1 MLLHSI
7 LPGRTFVKQAV
18 ERGRVINVCLAL
30 KHKQTKVEEFEMIH
44 PNKKKAGFF
53 QEFGDFV
60 TLRTNFL
67 GLLAV
72 ISAFLPLLN
81 SAFQMLPLKEYGV
94 DNGVF
99 SILPPILVTGI
110 ATTVAFVAVL
120 SIFSMRATYCGF
132 GKRDAR
138 RKALISATISI
149 AMLIL
154 YITAYYLYHEYAYFS
169 LSVISHSLEN
179 LYFEAPLTIIYAT
192 FFSHLTQTLMLLAM
206 LLFYKKVKCDA

>member
-1 MLLHSI
+1 M
-7 LPGRTFVKQAV
+7 
-18 ERGRVINVCLAL
+18 
-30 KHKQTKVEEFEMIH
+30 KH
-44 PNKKKAGFF
+44 PKKKAGVF
-53 QEFGDFV
+53 QEFGDFLA
-60 TLRTNFL
+60 LRTHFL

-72 ISAFLPLLN
+72 FSAFLPLLN
-81 SAFQMLPLKEYGV
+81 SSFQLLPMEAYGV

-99 SILPPILVTGI
+99 SIFPPILVTAI

-120 SIFSMRATYCGF
+120 SIFATRATYCGF

-154 YITAYYLYHEYAYFS
+154 YIAAHYLYHEYSYFS
-169 LSVISHSLEN
+169 LSVVSDSLEN
-179 LYFEAPLTIIYAT
+179 LYFEAPLTMIYTT

-206 LLFYKKVKCDA
+206 IQFYKKVKCDA